1 MPTGMKKLIK
11 AILPAPVLHAALDMR
26 DAGRLCMAG
35 RQDFNPANLLDPGA
49 IDLDFIFGSKS
60 FAAGWDED
68 HAAIR
73 AVFGEQDRFGGINPG
88 DRRALY
94 CLIRAINPQSV
105 LEVGTHIG
113 ASTLYIA
120 RALKK
125 NGRQG
130 RVTTVDILDVNA
142 ADGPWKNVGLPMT
155 PREFAGKL
163 DCAEHIDFI
172 ASPSLEFMQ
181 ASPKKFDFIF
191 LDGDHGARTVYREI
205 AAALKILSPGGVIL
219 LHDFYPAG
227 KALFPDDNIIR
238 GPFRALARIERENP
252 GISVKP
258 LGDLPWETKQ
268 GVKVTSLALLAKGE
282 AQ

>member
-1 MPTGMKKLIK
+1 MRMKKLIK
-11 AILPAPVLHAALDMR
+11 AILPAPVLSVALDMR

-49 IDLDFIFGSKS
+49 IDLGFIFGSKS
-60 FAAGWDED
+60 FAAGWADD

-94 CLIRAINPQSV
+94 CLIRALSPKSV

-120 RALKK
+120 RALKSG
-125 NGRQG
+125 GRDG

-142 ADGPWKNVGLPMT
+142 SGGPWSTVGLPMT
-155 PREFAGKL
+155 PRACAARL
-163 DCAEHIDFI
+163 DCAEYIDFK

-181 ASPKKFDFIF
+181 TTPQKFDFIF
-191 LDGDHGARTVYREI
+191 LDGDHGARTVYREV
-205 AAALKILSPGGVIL
+205 AAALKILNPGGVIL

-258 LGDLPWETKQ
+258 LGELPWETKQ
-268 GVKVTSLALLAKGE
+268 GVKVTSLALLAKGD
-282 AQ
+282 A